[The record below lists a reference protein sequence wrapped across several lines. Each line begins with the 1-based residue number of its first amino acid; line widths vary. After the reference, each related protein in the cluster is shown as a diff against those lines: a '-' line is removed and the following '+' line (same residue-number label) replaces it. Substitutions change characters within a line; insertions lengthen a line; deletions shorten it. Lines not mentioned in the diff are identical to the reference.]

1 VLPAPEPLCAGMGAA
16 GWLAAAAQI
25 GKFGP
30 SLTSAPPASSGRRG
44 GEDDFAE
51 DRSAGAG
58 PGARKDDVPAK
69 FSSGWCQ
76 DGLLRQCPVSSSS
89 GQGPLPAVCHE
100 PGGQR
105 EVFSLGL
112 PGRFAGGADHG
123 AIPRVAGEIPC
134 RARTRRRRAHARR
147 CQGSAPFGM
156 AASGSIRIGPARSP
170 RSAQSGRR
178 AGAKG
183 SPGLGTRPPS
193 DHYAALTSLPRCHDV
208 WSRLIRDLYADPP
221 LCAPW

>member
-30 SLTSAPPASSGRRG
+30 SPTSAPPACSGRRG

-51 DRSAGAG
+51 DRSVGAG
-58 PGARKDDVPAK
+58 SGAQKDDVPAK
-69 FSSGWCQ
+69 FSSGWCLE
-76 DGLLRQCPVSSSS
+76 GLLRQCPVSSSS

-123 AIPRVAGEIPC
+123 AIPRMAGEIPC
-134 RARTRRRRAHARR
+134 RARTRQRRAHARR
-147 CQGSAPFGM
+147 RQGSAPFAWRHRG
-156 AASGSIRIGPARSP
+156 ASGSDRPDRRGPH
-170 RSAQSGRR
+170 R
-178 AGAKG
+178 AGGEPAAKG
-183 SPGLGTRPPS
+183 CTGLGTRPPS
-193 DHYAALTSLPRCHDV
+193 DHYAALTSLPRCHGV